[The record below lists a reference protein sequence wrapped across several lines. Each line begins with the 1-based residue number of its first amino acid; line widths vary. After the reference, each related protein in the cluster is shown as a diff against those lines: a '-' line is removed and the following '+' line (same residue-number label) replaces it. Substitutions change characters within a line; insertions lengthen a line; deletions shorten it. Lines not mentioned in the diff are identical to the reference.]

1 MILGIFI
8 GIFFMYAVIVF
19 GAKVEDE
26 EKEEK

>member
-1 MILGIFI
+1 MILGLFL

-26 EKEEK
+26 EKEE

>member
-1 MILGIFI
+1 MILGLFL

-26 EKEEK
+26 EEEE